1 MPPYFCAKIT
11 SVSGAISSWIVYVPK
26 EHPRATLWEPCPAAS
41 RVLKERRLS
50 PSVTR
55 MHDHFGCGVPS
66 ERMKGA
72 TLKPRA
78 LPWAGMRHPFRA
90 IPNI

>member
-1 MPPYFCAKIT
+1 LFPGEEDEKMTPHFCAKT
-11 SVSGAISSWIVYVPK
+11 AGVSGVISSRIVSVRDIAYQ
-26 EHPRATLWEPCPAAS
+26 PRVTLGDTYPAPG

-50 PSVTR
+50 PNVTR

-72 TLKPRA
+72 TTKPKA
-78 LPWAGMRHPFRA
+78 LP
-90 IPNI
+90 